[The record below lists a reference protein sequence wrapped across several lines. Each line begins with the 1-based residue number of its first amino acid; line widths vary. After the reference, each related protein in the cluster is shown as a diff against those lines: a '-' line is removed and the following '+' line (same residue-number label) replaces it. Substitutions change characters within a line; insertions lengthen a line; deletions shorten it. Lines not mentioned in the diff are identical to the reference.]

1 TSGMGCVFLAGG
13 ATVAATAIDRAKNGG
28 WIGGEMSV
36 DNKNRLKL
44 GGKIGSKLVI
54 IKMGSKMGKRG
65 WG

>member
-1 TSGMGCVFLAGG
+1 MGGRVIETG
-13 ATVAATAIDRAKNGG
+13 KNGG

-44 GGKIGSKLVI
+44 GANIASKLVI
-54 IKMGSKMGKRG
+54 IKMVSKMGKRG

>member
-1 TSGMGCVFLAGG
+1 VFLAGG
-13 ATVAATAIDRAKNGG
+13 ASVGARVIQTGKNGG

>member
-1 TSGMGCVFLAGG
+1 MGCVFLGG
-13 ATVAATAIDRAKNGG
+13 GGTVGGRLIERGKNGG

-54 IKMGSKMGKRG
+54 INTGSKMGKRG
-65 WG
+65 GG